1 MRNILPDPDL
11 SRLMAA
17 MKTSMCLPVIF
28 LGILTFSCGQAEDS
42 KVMDLDPAGADKI
55 LAERGEDVVVLDVR
69 TPEEVA
75 AGHIKNSI
83 NINIHDDDFVEQVK
97 KLNPAKTYLVHCASG
112 SPTGR
117 SRKSVDV
124 LLSLGAEKVYHLN
137 GGFKAWEKAGK
148 AVEREGEK

>member
-1 MRNILPDPDL
+1 
-11 SRLMAA
+11 
-17 MKTSMCLPVIF
+17 MKTCTYLPVII
-28 LGILTFSCGQAEDS
+28 LGLLSFSCGQAGDS

-55 LAERGEDVVVLDVR
+55 LAERGEDIVVLDVR
-69 TPEEVA
+69 TPQEVA

-83 NINIHDDDFVEQVK
+83 NINIHDEDFVERVK

-148 AVEREGEK
+148 PVEREGEK

>member
-1 MRNILPDPDL
+1 
-11 SRLMAA
+11 MAA
-17 MKTSMCLPVIF
+17 MKTCICLPVIY
-28 LGILTFSCGQAEDS
+28 LGLLSFSCGQAEDS
-42 KVMDLDPAGADKI
+42 KVMDLDPDGADKI
-55 LAERGEDVVVLDVR
+55 LAERGENVVVLDVR

-83 NINIHDDDFVEQVK
+83 NINIHDEDFVEQVK

-124 LLSLGAEKVYHLN
+124 LLSLGAEKAYHLN
-137 GGFKAWEKAGK
+137 GGFRAWEKEGK
-148 AVEREGEK
+148 PVERGEEK

>member
-1 MRNILPDPDL
+1 MRNFLPGPDL
-11 SRLMAA
+11 SRLMAT
-17 MKTSMCLPVIF
+17 MKACLRITVIF
-28 LGILTFSCGQAEDS
+28 LGLLTFSCGQDRTS

-55 LAERGEDVVVLDVR
+55 LAERGEDIVVLDVR

-75 AGHIKNSI
+75 AGHIKDSI
-83 NINIHDDDFVEQVK
+83 NINIHDDDFVEQVR

-137 GGFKAWEKAGK
+137 GGFRAWEKEGK
-148 AVEREGEK
+148 PVERGEEK

>member
-1 MRNILPDPDL
+1 M
-11 SRLMAA
+11 
-17 MKTSMCLPVIF
+17 
-28 LGILTFSCGQAEDS
+28 
-42 KVMDLDPAGADKI
+42 
-55 LAERGEDVVVLDVR
+55 VLDVR
-69 TPEEVA
+69 TPQEVD

-83 NINIHDDDFVEQVK
+83 NINIHDEDFVERVK

-137 GGFKAWEKAGK
+137 GGFTAWEKAGK
-148 AVEREGEK
+148 PVERGGEK

>member
-1 MRNILPDPDL
+1 
-11 SRLMAA
+11 
-17 MKTSMCLPVIF
+17 
-28 LGILTFSCGQAEDS
+28 
-42 KVMDLDPAGADKI
+42 MDLDPAGADKI
-55 LAERGEDVVVLDVR
+55 IAEKGEDVVVLDVR

-83 NINIHDDDFVEQVK
+83 NINIYDDDFVEQVK